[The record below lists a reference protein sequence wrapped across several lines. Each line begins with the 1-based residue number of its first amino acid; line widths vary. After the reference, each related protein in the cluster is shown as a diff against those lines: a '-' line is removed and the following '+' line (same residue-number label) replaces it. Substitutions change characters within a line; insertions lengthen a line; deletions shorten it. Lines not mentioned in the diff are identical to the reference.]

1 MTTITYKEPNTG
13 TIYRSL
19 PSLWHNT
26 AGLSHS
32 NCERLGWEIITT
44 ITEDPIIEDSVVE
57 ENQIVQLDRDRLK
70 LWLAD
75 HGRAGILTNWNELP
89 LELAEWWFL
98 KCTYVEG
105 SDLALYLQNLLQLT
119 DEEMADLVKVC
130 GPQTE
135 EVEPMDDFELT
146 EETNSSE
153 IESSETSSSDISSS
167 ETGSSET
174 E

>member
-19 PSLWHNT
+19 PSLWNNT
-26 AGLSHS
+26 AGLKQS

-44 ITEDPIIEDSVVE
+44 ITEDQIIEEPVVE
-57 ENQIVQLDRDRLK
+57 EDLTVQLDRDRLK

-98 KCTYVEG
+98 KCTYLEG
-105 SDLALYLQNLLQLT
+105 STLALYLQNLLQLT
-119 DEEMADLVKVC
+119 DEEMDNLI
-130 GPQTE
+130 E
-135 EVEPMDDFELT
+135 ECK
-146 EETNSSE
+146 
-153 IESSETSSSDISSS
+153 I
-167 ETGSSET
+167 
-174 E
+174 

>member
-1 MTTITYKEPNTG
+1 MTTITYKEPITG

-26 AGLSHS
+26 AGLKPS

-44 ITEDPIIEDSVVE
+44 VTEDPVIPELPEVPQPI
-57 ENQIVQLDRDRLK
+57 QLDRDKLK

-105 SDLALYLQNLLQLT
+105 SDLATYLQNLLQLT
-119 DEEMADLVKVC
+119 DDEMDNLIEECK
-130 GPQTE
+130 
-135 EVEPMDDFELT
+135 
-146 EETNSSE
+146 
-153 IESSETSSSDISSS
+153 I
-167 ETGSSET
+167 
-174 E
+174 